1 VYNQPDFPTLD
12 PVRLIERRLLPVA
25 RRALKGF
32 PVLALTGPR
41 QSGKTTL
48 ARQLGGDR
56 PYASLEDPDTR
67 QFADSDPRGFLAQFP
82 DGAVLDEVQRC
93 PALFSYLQGV
103 VDADGRMGR
112 FILTGSQQF
121 GLVEAI
127 TQSLAGRVA
136 LLNLLPFSLPEL
148 QAADRAP
155 KDLETLLAG
164 GLFPPV
170 HDRPVEPAV
179 WLKSYVATYL
189 ERDVRHSLKVQDLSA
204 FQRFLQLC
212 AGRVGQLVNL
222 SSLAADA
229 GISRPT
235 AEAWLSVLHASF
247 LVFLVRPHFGN
258 LSKRIIK
265 TPKLYFCDPGLAA
278 WLVGIRE
285 PGHVTSHPLRG
296 GLFENWVLTE
306 LVKELANRGDEP
318 SVHFWRDKEG
328 HEVDAVVERGQ
339 TWHAIEIK
347 AGRTVATD
355 FFDGLDFWR
364 RQAPEADIRPWLVY
378 GGDATQPRERA
389 TVVPWRG
396 IEKLLKAL

>member
-1 VYNQPDFPTLD
+1 M
-12 PVRLIERRLLPVA
+12 IERRLLSVA
-25 RRALKGF
+25 RKSLRGF
-32 PVLALTGPR
+32 PVVALTGPR

-48 ARQLGGDR
+48 ARFLGGSR

-67 QFADSDPRGFLAQFP
+67 EYATNDPRGFLAQFP

-127 TQSLAGRVA
+127 TQSLAGRVS
-136 LLNLLPFSLPEL
+136 LLHLLPFSLPEL
-148 QAADRAP
+148 QGAGRAP
-155 KDLETLLAG
+155 ATLDALLSG

-170 HDRPVEPAV
+170 HDRPVEPAE
-179 WLKSYVATYL
+179 WLKNYVATYL
-189 ERDVRHSLKVQDLSA
+189 ERDVRQTLQVQDLAA
-204 FQRFLQLC
+204 FQRFIQLC
-212 AGRVGQLVNL
+212 AGRIGQLVNFT
-222 SSLAADA
+222 SLAADA

-235 AEAWLSVLHASF
+235 AEAWLSVLQASF

-258 LSKRIIK
+258 LSKRVIK

-285 PGHVTSHPLRG
+285 PGHLAMHPLRG
-296 GLFENWVLTE
+296 GLFENWVVAE
-306 LVKELANRGDEP
+306 LAKEQANRGEHP
-318 SVHFWRDKEG
+318 AVHFWRDKEG
-328 HEVDAVVERGQ
+328 HEVDAVVESGA

-364 RQAPEADIRPWLVY
+364 RQTKGASVRPWLVY
-378 GGDATQPRERA
+378 GGDTAQTRERG
-389 TVVPWRG
+389 TVVPWAEIG
-396 IEKLLKAL
+396 KLLEAL

>member
-1 VYNQPDFPTLD
+1 
-12 PVRLIERRLLPVA
+12 VA
-25 RRALKGF
+25 RKSLRGF
-32 PVLALTGPR
+32 PIVALTGPR

-48 ARQLGGDR
+48 ARQLGGAR

-67 QFADSDPRGFLAQFP
+67 EFAQNDPRGFLSQFP

-93 PALFSYLQGV
+93 PDLFSYLQGV

-121 GLVEAI
+121 GLLEAI

-148 QAADRAP
+148 QAAGRAP
-155 KDLETLLAG
+155 TALDALLGG

-170 HDRPVEPAV
+170 HDRPVEPAA

-189 ERDVRHSLKVQDLSA
+189 ERDVRQSLKVQDLAA
-204 FQRFLQLC
+204 FQRFIQLC

-222 SSLAADA
+222 SSLGADA

-235 AEAWLSVLHASF
+235 AEAWLSVLQASF

-258 LSKRIIK
+258 PAKRVVK
-265 TPKLYFCDPGLAA
+265 TPKLYFCDPGLAS

-285 PGHVTSHPLRG
+285 PGHLAAHPLRG
-296 GLFENWVLTE
+296 GLFENWVISE
-306 LVKELANRGDEP
+306 LAKEQANRGENP
-318 SVHFWRDKEG
+318 AVHFWRDKEG
-328 HEVDAVVERGQ
+328 HEVDAVVESHG
-339 TWHAIEIK
+339 TLHGIEIK
-347 AGRTVATD
+347 AGRTVAGD

-364 RQAPEADIRPWLVY
+364 RQKPRSAIRSWLVY
-378 GGDATQPRERA
+378 GGEAGQTRERG
-389 TVVPWRG
+389 TVVPWQQIG
-396 IEKLLKAL
+396 TMLEAL

>member
-1 VYNQPDFPTLD
+1 M
-12 PVRLIERRLLPVA
+12 IERRLLSVA
-25 RRALKGF
+25 RKSLRGF
-32 PVLALTGPR
+32 PIVALTGPR

-48 ARQLGGDR
+48 ARQLGGAR

-67 QFADSDPRGFLAQFP
+67 EYAASDPRGFLGQFP
-82 DGAVLDEVQRC
+82 NGAVLDEVQRC

-136 LLNLLPFSLPEL
+136 LLHLLPFSLPEL
-148 QAADRAP
+148 QGAGRTP
-155 KDLETLLAG
+155 RTLDALLSG

-170 HDRPVEPAV
+170 HDRPVEPAA

-189 ERDVRHSLKVQDLSA
+189 ERDVRQSLKVQDLAA
-204 FQRFLQLC
+204 FQRFIQLC

-222 SSLAADA
+222 TSLGADA

-235 AEAWLSVLHASF
+235 AEAWLSVLQSSF
-247 LVFLVRPHFGN
+247 LVFFVRPHFGN
-258 LSKRIIK
+258 LSKRLIK
-265 TPKLYFCDPGLAA
+265 TPKLYFCDPGLAS

-285 PGHVTSHPLRG
+285 PGHLAVHPLRG
-296 GLFENWVLTE
+296 GLFENWVISE
-306 LVKELANRGDEP
+306 LAKEQANRGENP
-318 SVHFWRDKEG
+318 AVHFWRDKEG
-328 HEVDAVVERGQ
+328 HEVDAVVQSGGAL
-339 TWHAIEIK
+339 HGIEIK
-347 AGRTVATD
+347 AGRTVAGD

-364 RQAPEADIRPWLVY
+364 RQKSRSVIRPWLVY
-378 GGDATQPRERA
+378 GGEAGQTRERG
-389 TVVPWRG
+389 TVIPWREIG
-396 IEKLLKAL
+396 TMLDAI